1 MKKSNIIKL
10 FITFI
15 CIFAIS
21 FVSDNV
27 YGYQLKFAGTTLNPD
42 SDIRKEYGEGIIVR
56 TYSQVYTGDRVV
68 ASQLNKDIKL
78 GKDIEYVVPQRNSY
92 QTYGIVFHSI
102 LASKYTT
109 DKGDYNVGY
118 DHNISNRLITQADL
132 KSGTVQSF
140 LRDNI
145 KVGETYISKNNNSV
159 NIPGFFESFTDFN
172 KNTNIKDECKTV
184 SRRLSGHP
192 TFNTHEKNNPE
203 EAKPN
208 NDFIAIKNVYYKKG
222 NTDDQIVV
230 TDWFISKSTLKEVAD
245 NLKLHDNNVIFF
257 SLIANNQPKG
267 TADYRKGDVDDYDNG
282 GVISWKTSY
291 IMSKCGFYDPMGSS
305 HYGKEK
311 GNVRKRGSI
320 ISKTPG
326 TSALNLFDNE
336 LVLPEEYTSPRE
348 VYIRHVD
355 KKGNLLNIANSSEIK
370 ISNGNESII
379 KNGGGKTIGGKK
391 YQEYYKINLSD
402 TLKVSRSLTMATNG
416 KLYSYDYAQ
425 VSTGGTAK
433 DAAKHDTLDGKGSK
447 NRKESD
453 TPSFVVG
460 NSKDNK
466 DKSVTVVTFVYDEKP
481 VPDYPNPDN
490 PNGVTPPSGDIYTE
504 FGANS
509 NKSDC
514 INKSTPTDKD
524 VTPYLKAKKILLK
537 DLKYKLEEN
546 GNKVEYKME
555 KFNVQQLDGGKIDNN
570 TSEYPETGTIF
581 GNEKYTLFNSGTKKE
596 VNMTENGLK
605 SGMNF
610 AIKFKTENNK
620 GDLPTQ
626 DTVNAFV
633 NNKKYV
639 SSFDDFNTQENKR
652 HIPKDKYNGVRNPK
666 LFAHYKAVDVIKNKD
681 ISGGI
686 GYIDSKNKVNLII
699 YNPLELERIKITS
712 KEIINHTTQSST
724 TGSNIIQKNAE
735 FTLSLKTKG
744 SSYYTEIRDTLEY
757 LDYYYLVFDMNVILK
772 DSYQIR
778 ERSVDGESFG
788 PLKTAASGTI
798 VEKGTLIRIEKN
810 KKEFKAIA
818 SSNEQNADIVSQI
831 QNNVVLI
838 GVTNNMPSKD
848 LENLILKNE
857 VKRHIIKNESISE
870 KYININKTSNV
881 VDFASYC
888 EANYEQ
894 KNYHE
899 SKYTN
904 NHKMYSDA
912 YYFAMAT
919 AKTTNV
925 GRIYDFKVTD
935 CSDIDYKSVFRE
947 GVSPT
952 GVNNLKGV
960 QYFSGI
966 KRFNI
971 YTNEINTLDDR
982 ENLNIKNSAAKKIL
996 PLGPYKNTNTSYI
1009 NAPKLGYRISFDLK
1023 TSGYFDERHQNSTR
1037 SITIKPSYY
1046 YISKSGDN
1054 FNDRITLYY
1063 KNSNG
1068 KYVKFDG
1075 SNYTIYFK
1083 PNDGYRFKQNS
1094 AEAGNITNLS
1104 TKLEPLNI
1112 GSNSGFSLNT
1122 NMMSRADNDFIQA
1135 WYGEFKLPN
1144 STIAVKE
1151 GGKISNPLTNGYI
1164 GVKFDIKCV
1173 DKDQD
1178 GNLIRELGY
1187 NQNNQNAENKI
1198 NTTQWD
1204 YEGYLG
1210 FTNYGHRVD
1219 NITLQLEKG
1228 NWKID
1233 DDVYQKIKGTVVLYD
1248 TDNRAA
1254 NDFD

>member
-21 FVSDNV
+21 FVSDKV
-27 YGYQLKFAGTTLNPD
+27 YGISLRYAGTVSEYTNPD
-42 SDIRKEYGEGIIVR
+42 GVSTKGIRIR
-56 TYSQVYTGDRVV
+56 TYGFKSPKGDQHFNFP
-68 ASQLNKDIKL
+68 AGGYLI
-78 GKDIEYVVPQRNSY
+78 PQGRTY
-92 QTYGIVFHSI
+92 QSYGIVFHSKE
-102 LASKYTT
+102 ASIY
-109 DKGDYNVGY
+109 GGR
-118 DHNISNRLITQADL
+118 SER
-132 KSGTVQSF
+132 
-140 LRDNI
+140 
-145 KVGETYISKNNNSV
+145 YISYDKNIDGKIIRPSDLNGNTENFLNNNINLCNSKIDSENKDYSKKFPNFKDSFNEANKKS
-159 NIPGFFESFTDFN
+159 NIV
-172 KNTNIKDECKTV
+172 C
-184 SRRLSGHP
+184 RRLRGMA
-192 TFNTHEKNNPE
+192 TFNNIDIDEVDEGKYAGTTWVEEIKSATEKE
-203 EAKPN
+203 Y
-208 NDFIAIKNVYYKKG
+208 NDFVCTSNFNAG
-222 NTDDQIVV
+222 NGLVGS
-230 TDWFISKSTLKEVAD
+230 DWFISKETIEDVIRKGLVTGNEVY
-245 NLKLHDNNVIFF
+245 F
-257 SLIANNQPKG
+257 SLPANTNSSYEG
-267 TADYRKGDVDDYDNG
+267 VDGIESMRTSWECYNTRPSACNPNEVGESNLNIYDNK
-282 GVISWKTSY
+282 I
-291 IMSKCGFYDPMGSS
+291 
-305 HYGKEK
+305 
-311 GNVRKRGSI
+311 
-320 ISKTPG
+320 
-326 TSALNLFDNE
+326 
-336 LVLPEEYTSPRE
+336 VLPEEVLSPKE
-348 VYIRHVD
+348 VYIKHVD
-355 KKGNLLNIANSSEIK
+355 TKGNLINIANSSEIK

-379 KNGGGKTIGGKK
+379 KNGGEKTIGENK
-391 YQEYYKINLSD
+391 YQEYYKVNLSD
-402 TLKVSRSLTMATNG
+402 KLRVSRSLTIATDG
-416 KLYSYDYAQ
+416 TLYSYDHA
-425 VSTGGTAK
+425 VISSGK
-433 DAAKHDTLDGKGSK
+433 DAKTADK
-447 NRKESD
+447 NNKNSNNIKD
-453 TPSFVVG
+453 KNNPSFEVG
-460 NSKDNK
+460 NENAK
-466 DKSVTVVTFVYDEKP
+466 DKSVIVVKFVYNKET
-481 VPDYPNPDN
+481 VPDYPNHDY
-490 PNGVTPPSGDIYTE
+490 PNDVTPPTGDIHTD

-514 INKSTPTDKD
+514 INKATPTDKD

-537 DLKYKLEEN
+537 DLRYKLVQN
-546 GNKVEYKME
+546 DNKVEYKME
-555 KFNVQQLDGGKIDNN
+555 KFNVQQLDSGKIDNN

-596 VNMTENGLK
+596 VNMTQEGMQ
-605 SGMNF
+605 SGINF
-610 AIKFKTENNK
+610 SIKFKTENNK
-620 GDLPTQ
+620 GALPTQ
-626 DTVNAFV
+626 DVVNTFV
-633 NNKKYV
+633 NDKKNV
-639 SSFDDFNTQENKR
+639 SSFADFDTQENKR

-666 LFAHYKAVDVIKNKD
+666 LFAHYKAVDVINTKD
-681 ISGGI
+681 ISGGL

-699 YNPLELERIKITS
+699 YNPLELEKIKITS

-744 SSYYTEIRDTLEY
+744 SSYYTEITDTSEY
-757 LDYYYLVFDMNVILK
+757 LDYYYLVFDMNVVLK
-772 DSYQIR
+772 DNYQIR
-778 ERSVDGESFG
+778 ERSADGESFG
-788 PLKTAASGTI
+788 PLKTATNGTT
-798 VEKGTLIRIEKN
+798 VEKGTLIRIEKD
-810 KKEFKAIA
+810 KTEFKAIA

-848 LENLILKNE
+848 LEDLILKNE
-857 VKRHIIKNESISE
+857 VKRHIVKNESIEE

-935 CSDIDYKSVFRE
+935 CSDLDYKSVFRE
-947 GVSPT
+947 GSSTT
-952 GVNNLKGV
+952 GVNNLTGV

-971 YTNEINTLDDR
+971 YTNEINTLEDR
-982 ENLNIKNSAAKKIL
+982 ENLNISNSAAKKIL

-1023 TSGYFDERHQNSTR
+1023 TSGYFDEKNQSSTR

-1094 AEAGNITNLS
+1094 VEAGNISGLS

-1112 GSNSGFSLNT
+1112 GSNAGFSLNT

-1151 GGKISNPLTNGYI
+1151 GGNISNPLTNGYI

-1173 DKDQD
+1173 DKDLD

-1187 NQNNQNAENKI
+1187 NQNNQNAENKT

-1210 FTNYGHRVD
+1210 FTNYGHKVD

>member
-21 FVSDNV
+21 FVSDKV
-27 YGYQLKFAGTTLNPD
+27 YGISLRYVGIAENYTNPDMVSTKGIYIRTYGYKSPLGDIHYYSPASGYLIPKGTT
-42 SDIRKEYGEGIIVR
+42 
-56 TYSQVYTGDRVV
+56 
-68 ASQLNKDIKL
+68 
-78 GKDIEYVVPQRNSY
+78 Y
-92 QTYGIVFHSI
+92 QTYGIVFHSKQ
-102 LASKYTT
+102 ASIYGGNKRDISY
-109 DKGDYNVGY
+109 DK
-118 DHNISNRLITQADL
+118 NRDGKSIGKSDL
-132 KSGTVQSF
+132 EKNTKDF
-140 LRDNI
+140 L
-145 KVGETYISKNNNSV
+145 KNNIVLGKSRINSENEDYSNKFPNFKDSFNEANKKS
-159 NIPGFFESFTDFN
+159 NIVCRRLRGMATYD
-172 KNTNIKDECKTV
+172 NTNINKVDDGKYKETEWVTEITEVANQK
-184 SRRLSGHP
+184 GY
-192 TFNTHEKNNPE
+192 
-203 EAKPN
+203 
-208 NDFIAIKNVYYKKG
+208 NDFVCIRNFDIPKDGLVG
-222 NTDDQIVV
+222 
-230 TDWFISKSTLKEVAD
+230 TDWFISKTTIEEVMRKGLVTG
-245 NLKLHDNNVIFF
+245 NEVYF
-257 SLIANNQPKG
+257 SLPANKNPRHKG
-267 TADYRKGDVDDYDNG
+267 VEGIVSMRTSLECYNTRGSSTCNPGYVGASNLNLYDN
-282 GVISWKTSY
+282 K
-291 IMSKCGFYDPMGSS
+291 
-305 HYGKEK
+305 
-311 GNVRKRGSI
+311 I
-320 ISKTPG
+320 II
-326 TSALNLFDNE
+326 
-336 LVLPEEYTSPRE
+336 PEEFNQPRE

-425 VSTGGTAK
+425 VSTAGTAK
-433 DAAKHDTLDGKGSK
+433 DAAKYDTLDGKGSK

-490 PNGVTPPSGDIYTE
+490 PNGVTPPSGDIYTD

-735 FTLSLKTKG
+735 FTLNLKTKG

-857 VKRHIIKNESISE
+857 VKRHIIKNQSISE

-947 GVSPT
+947 GSSTT

-1054 FNDRITLYY
+1054 FNDRINLYY

-1204 YEGYLG
+1204 YEGYLE

>member
-27 YGYQLKFAGTTLNPD
+27 YGYQLKFAGTTLNSD
-42 SDIRKEYGEGIIVR
+42 SNIRKTYGEGIIVR
-56 TYSQVYTGDRVV
+56 TYSQEAAVGDPYLGDPTG
-68 ASQLNKDIKL
+68 
-78 GKDIEYVVPQRNSY
+78 YVVPRSATF
-92 QTYGIVFHSI
+92 QTYGIVFHTEKASI
-102 LASKYTT
+102 Y
-109 DKGDYNVGY
+109 DNKGKDNDYYIGY
-118 DHNISNRLITQADL
+118 D
-132 KSGTVQSF
+132 V
-140 LRDNI
+140 
-145 KVGETYISKNNNSV
+145 SKNIIKQTQLTNSNPQALKNFLKNNIDFKSTYV
-159 NIPGFFESFTDFN
+159 KGTNSNVKIPTFKDKFSDFN
-172 KNTNIKDECKTV
+172 TNDNKTSI
-184 SRRLSGHP
+184 SRRLSGKA
-192 TFNTHEKNNPE
+192 TFMGSSVSTYDP
-203 EAKPN
+203 
-208 NDFIAIKNVYYKKG
+208 KG
-222 NTDDQIVV
+222 NYLNEIGINKDFVNTSSVAYSIGNGQRIVV
-230 TDWFISKSTLKEVAD
+230 SNWFISKNTLQEVAKM
-245 NLKLHDNNVIFF
+245 NLHDNNVIYF
-257 SLIANNQPKG
+257 SLVANTNKG
-267 TADYRKGDVDDYDNG
+267 IYNSYDDVLSWQTA
-282 GVISWKTSY
+282 Y
-291 IMSKCGFYDPMGSS
+291 IMMNNNPTFSS
-305 HYGKEK
+305 ESYGKTKVENVKKNHELATGDQTEK
-311 GNVRKRGSI
+311 AKGKSL
-320 ISKTPG
+320 
-326 TSALNLFDNE
+326 LNLFDNE

-466 DKSVTVVTFVYDEKP
+466 DKSVTVVTFVYDEKT

-490 PNGVTPPSGDIYTE
+490 PNEVTPPSGDIYTD

-546 GNKVEYKME
+546 GNKIEYKME

-570 TSEYPETGTIF
+570 TSEYPETGAIF

-857 VKRHIIKNESISE
+857 VKRHIIKNQSISE
-870 KYININKTSNV
+870 KYININRTSNV

>member
-21 FVSDNV
+21 FVSDKV
-27 YGYQLKFAGTTLNPD
+27 YGISLRYSGITTN
-42 SDIRKEYGEGIIVR
+42 SYGEGILVR
-56 TYSQVYTGDRVV
+56 TYGTPVDDPYFNDANGY
-68 ASQLNKDIKL
+68 L
-78 GKDIEYVVPQRNSY
+78 VPQHKSY
-92 QTYGIVFHSI
+92 QTYGVVFHKEEASI
-102 LASKYTT
+102 YANGEKISYDINKKGKRSISQTDLLEGDTTNFLRNNIELGKSNVTGEKKYYSGEFPDFIDSFDAANDNYSNIVCRRLKGWAYFARKSVENWGSDPYKTEIWNTANTDSKY
-109 DKGDYNVGY
+109 
-118 DHNISNRLITQADL
+118 
-132 KSGTVQSF
+132 
-140 LRDNI
+140 
-145 KVGETYISKNNNSV
+145 
-159 NIPGFFESFTDFN
+159 
-172 KNTNIKDECKTV
+172 
-184 SRRLSGHP
+184 
-192 TFNTHEKNNPE
+192 
-203 EAKPN
+203 
-208 NDFIAIKNVYYKKG
+208 NDFV
-222 NTDDQIVV
+222 NTRNFLTDNGTIVGS
-230 TDWFISKSTLKEVAD
+230 DWFISKTTIEEVKEKDLVT
-245 NLKLHDNNVIFF
+245 NNEVFF
-257 SLIANNQPKG
+257 SLLANTNE
-267 TADYRKGDVDDYDNG
+267 VNG
-282 GVISWKTSY
+282 ISYAGITSMKTS
-291 IMSKCGFYDPMGSS
+291 KECYDIRNKQNLTDYAPGDT
-305 HYGKEK
+305 GE
-311 GNVRKRGSI
+311 SI
-320 ISKTPG
+320 
-326 TSALNLFDNE
+326 LNLFDNKII
-336 LVLPEEYTSPRE
+336 LPEEYSSPKE
-348 VYIRHVD
+348 VYIKHVD
-355 KKGNLLNIANSSEIK
+355 TKGNLINIANSSEIK

-379 KNGGGKTIGGKK
+379 KNGGEKTIGENK

-402 TLKVSRSLTMATNG
+402 KLRVSRSLTIATDG
-416 KLYSYDYAQ
+416 TLYSYDHA
-425 VSTGGTAK
+425 VISSGK
-433 DAAKHDTLDGKGSK
+433 DAKTADK
-447 NRKESD
+447 NNKNSNNIKD
-453 TPSFVVG
+453 KNNPSFEVG
-460 NSKDNK
+460 NENAK
-466 DKSVTVVTFVYDEKP
+466 DKSVIVVKFVYNKET
-481 VPDYPNPDN
+481 VPDYPNHDY
-490 PNGVTPPSGDIYTE
+490 PNDVTPPTGDIHTD

-514 INKSTPTDKD
+514 INKATPTDKD

-537 DLKYKLEEN
+537 DLRYKLVQN
-546 GNKVEYKME
+546 DNKVEYKME
-555 KFNVQQLDGGKIDNN
+555 KFNVQQLDSGKIDNN

-596 VNMTENGLK
+596 VNMTQEGMQ
-605 SGMNF
+605 SGINF

-620 GDLPTQ
+620 GALPTQ
-626 DTVNAFV
+626 DVVNTFV
-633 NNKKYV
+633 NDKKNV
-639 SSFDDFNTQENKR
+639 SSFADFDTQENKR

-666 LFAHYKAVDVIKNKD
+666 LFAHYKAVDVINTKD
-681 ISGGI
+681 ISGGL

-699 YNPLELERIKITS
+699 YNPLELEKIKITS

-744 SSYYTEIRDTLEY
+744 SSYYTEITDTSEY
-757 LDYYYLVFDMNVILK
+757 LDYYYLVFDMNVVLK
-772 DSYQIR
+772 DNYQIR
-778 ERSVDGESFG
+778 ERSADGESFG
-788 PLKTAASGTI
+788 PLKTATNGTT
-798 VEKGTLIRIEKN
+798 VEKGTLIRIEKD
-810 KKEFKAIA
+810 KTEFKAIA

-848 LENLILKNE
+848 LEDLILKNE
-857 VKRHIIKNESISE
+857 VKRHIVKNESIEE

-935 CSDIDYKSVFRE
+935 CSDLDYKSVFRE
-947 GVSPT
+947 GSSTT

-971 YTNEINTLDDR
+971 YTNEINTLEDR
-982 ENLNIKNSAAKKIL
+982 ENLNISNSAAKKIL

-1023 TSGYFDERHQNSTR
+1023 TSGYFDEKNQSSTR

-1054 FNDRITLYY
+1054 FNDKITLYY

-1094 AEAGNITNLS
+1094 VEAGNISGLS

-1112 GSNSGFSLNT
+1112 GSNAGFSLNT

-1151 GGKISNPLTNGYI
+1151 GGNISNPLTNGYI

-1173 DKDQD
+1173 DKDLD

-1187 NQNNQNAENKI
+1187 NQNNQNAENKT

-1210 FTNYGHRVD
+1210 FTNYGHKVD

>member
-21 FVSDNV
+21 FVSDKV
-27 YGYQLKFAGTTLNPD
+27 YGYQLKFKADVIND
-42 SDIRKEYGEGIIVR
+42 SEIGEGVLVR
-56 TYSQVYTGDRVV
+56 TYAQTSGNVPGQAEWKGKYWEWKKAKGYWENYGGGSYSSRYLLLHSKLTSNYSTEKSNLSLGYDRCKENQVITSKWLSYTSAG
-68 ASQLNKDIKL
+68 LNISDKIETDGTYLKGNNSDI
-78 GKDIEYVVPQRNSY
+78 YNSNT
-92 QTYGIVFHSI
+92 QEF
-102 LASKYTT
+102 T
-109 DKGDYNVGY
+109 DKTIKYDMVYDYNNFYAV
-118 DHNISNRLITQADL
+118 
-132 KSGTVQSF
+132 
-140 LRDNI
+140 RDRYFDSI
-145 KVGETYISKNNNSV
+145 YEGEHV
-159 NIPGFFESFTDFN
+159 
-172 KNTNIKDECKTV
+172 TV
-184 SRRLSGHP
+184 S
-192 TFNTHEKNNPE
+192 
-203 EAKPN
+203 
-208 NDFIAIKNVYYKKG
+208 
-222 NTDDQIVV
+222 
-230 TDWFISKSTLKEVAD
+230 DWFISKQALEKVISKME
-245 NLKLHDNNVIFF
+245 LHGNENNIIYF
-257 SLIANNQPKG
+257 SLLAKSSWGDFYTAYDMAKKLRNNSSYYLTGQNLGK
-267 TADYRKGDVDDYDNG
+267 TAGKNVEDDLGKKVD
-282 GVISWKTSY
+282 
-291 IMSKCGFYDPMGSS
+291 
-305 HYGKEK
+305 GKYS
-311 GNVRKRGSI
+311 NVYK
-320 ISKTPG
+320 KPG
-326 TSALNLFDNE
+326 QSVLNLFDNE
-336 LVLPEEYTSPRE
+336 LVLPEEFLSPKE
-348 VYIRHVD
+348 VYIKHVD
-355 KKGNLLNIANSSEIK
+355 TKGNLINIANSSEIK

-379 KNGGGKTIGGKK
+379 KNGGEKTIGENK

-402 TLKVSRSLTMATNG
+402 KLRVSRSLTIATDG
-416 KLYSYDYAQ
+416 TLYSYDHA
-425 VSTGGTAK
+425 VISSGK
-433 DAAKHDTLDGKGSK
+433 DAKTADK
-447 NRKESD
+447 NNKNSNNIKD
-453 TPSFVVG
+453 KNNPSFEVG
-460 NSKDNK
+460 NENAK
-466 DKSVTVVTFVYDEKP
+466 DKSVIVVKFVYNKET

-490 PNGVTPPSGDIYTE
+490 PNEVTPPSGDIHTD

-514 INKSTPTDKD
+514 INKATPTDKD

-537 DLKYKLEEN
+537 DLRYKLEQN

-555 KFNVQQLDGGKIDNN
+555 KFNVQQLDSGKIDNN

-596 VNMTENGLK
+596 VNMTQEGMQ
-605 SGMNF
+605 SGINF

-620 GDLPTQ
+620 GALPTQ
-626 DTVNAFV
+626 DVVNTFV
-633 NNKKYV
+633 NDKKNV
-639 SSFDDFNTQENKR
+639 SSFADFDTQENKR

-666 LFAHYKAVDVIKNKD
+666 LFAHYKAVDVINTKD
-681 ISGGI
+681 ISGGL

-699 YNPLELERIKITS
+699 YNPLELEKIKITS

-744 SSYYTEIRDTLEY
+744 SSYYTEITDTSEY
-757 LDYYYLVFDMNVILK
+757 LDYYYLVFDMNVVLK
-772 DSYQIR
+772 DNYQIR
-778 ERSVDGESFG
+778 ERSADGESFG
-788 PLKTAASGTI
+788 PLKTATNGTT
-798 VEKGTLIRIEKN
+798 VEKGTLIRIEKD
-810 KKEFKAIA
+810 KTEFKAIA

-848 LENLILKNE
+848 LEDLILKNE
-857 VKRHIIKNESISE
+857 VKRHIVKNESIEE

-935 CSDIDYKSVFRE
+935 CSDLDYKSVFRE
-947 GVSPT
+947 GSSTT
-952 GVNNLKGV
+952 GVNNLTGV

-971 YTNEINTLDDR
+971 YTNEINTLEDR
-982 ENLNIKNSAAKKIL
+982 ENLNISNSAAKKIL

-1023 TSGYFDERHQNSTR
+1023 TSGYFDEKNQSSTR

-1054 FNDRITLYY
+1054 FNDKITLYY

-1094 AEAGNITNLS
+1094 VEAGNISGLS

-1112 GSNSGFSLNT
+1112 GSNAGFSLNT

-1151 GGKISNPLTNGYI
+1151 GGNISNPLTNGYI

-1173 DKDQD
+1173 DKDLD

-1187 NQNNQNAENKI
+1187 NQNNQNAENKT

-1210 FTNYGHRVD
+1210 FTNYGHKVD

>member
-27 YGYQLKFAGTTLNPD
+27 YGYQLKFKAATNEGL
-42 SDIRKEYGEGIIVR
+42 EGYGKGICVR
-56 TYSQVYTGDRVV
+56 TYATPVDDPY
-68 ASQLNKDIKL
+68 LHNPNMYL
-78 GKDIEYVVPQRNSY
+78 VPLRGSY
-92 QTYGIVFHSI
+92 QTYGVVFHKKE
-102 LASKYTT
+102 ASNYGTGSYDITYDKKKGGGSFSNTDLIYSTPNFLNNNIIIGRSKVDSENKDYSDKFPMFKGSFKDANENSNMVCRRLRGMATFGGTDVTT
-109 DKGDYNVGY
+109 Y
-118 DHNISNRLITQADL
+118 DT
-132 KSGTVQSF
+132 K
-140 LRDNI
+140 
-145 KVGETYISKNNNSV
+145 YISEIAKEE
-159 NIPGFFESFTDFN
+159 I
-172 KNTNIKDECKTV
+172 KNTIKKDTK
-184 SRRLSGHP
+184 G
-192 TFNTHEKNNPE
+192 KYIY
-203 EAKPN
+203 
-208 NDFIAIKNVYYKKG
+208 NDFVNYNNFLTND
-222 NTDDQIVV
+222 NTIVGS
-230 TDWFISKSTLKEVAD
+230 DWFISKETIEEV
-245 NLKLHDNNVIFF
+245 
-257 SLIANNQPKG
+257 
-267 TADYRKGDVDDYDNG
+267 
-282 GVISWKTSY
+282 
-291 IMSKCGFYDPMGSS
+291 
-305 HYGKEK
+305 KEK
-311 GNVRKRGSI
+311 GLVTGNEVYFSLLANTNVENCNFAKVTSMRTSKECCDIRSSQGASDYASGVKGGSI
-320 ISKTPG
+320 I
-326 TSALNLFDNE
+326 NLYDNKIII
-336 LVLPEEYTSPRE
+336 PEEFLSPKE
-348 VYIRHVD
+348 VYIKHVD
-355 KKGNLLNIANSSEIK
+355 KKGNLINIANSSEIK

-379 KNGGGKTIGGKK
+379 KNGGGKTIGEKK

-402 TLKVSRSLTMATNG
+402 KLRVSRSLTIATDG
-416 KLYSYDYAQ
+416 TLYSYDHA
-425 VSTGGTAK
+425 VISSGK
-433 DAAKHDTLDGKGSK
+433 DAKTVDKINEKSNKFKYDT
-447 NRKESD
+447 
-453 TPSFVVG
+453 SFEVG
-460 NSKDNK
+460 NENDR
-466 DKSVTVVTFVYDEKP
+466 DKSVIVVKFVYNKEP

-490 PNGVTPPSGDIYTE
+490 PNGGTPPSGDIYTE

-857 VKRHIIKNESISE
+857 VKRHIIKNQSISE

-1054 FNDRITLYY
+1054 FNDRINLYY

-1094 AEAGNITNLS
+1094 AEAGNISNLS

>member
-27 YGYQLKFAGTTLNPD
+27 YGYQLKYRAFRDESSAKNGA
-42 SDIRKEYGEGIIVR
+42 IVR
-56 TYSQVYTGDRVV
+56 TYARTKDEPKGIGQWFPGD
-68 ASQLNKDIKL
+68 SSLQ
-78 GKDIEYVVPQRNSY
+78 YYSSSY
-92 QTYGIVFHSI
+92 NAYEIVFHKQYISNYENGWIKGKKYINAGYDKSKKNQVISSEQLKATNATINLSQWIETNKVTVTGYNQNVYNNSLKYSKDGYNFYEMRNAYVYQADDQDQSI
-102 LASKYTT
+102 TISDWYISNNIINKLRNDGYLDDGRALYFSIPHRTGFYGNQDWLSAYQAVLSITECGGGGSKYGWAQENRGIKETNGITGYGYQVEEGSKLAS
-109 DKGDYNVGY
+109 VG
-118 DHNISNRLITQADL
+118 N
-132 KSGTVQSF
+132 
-140 LRDNI
+140 
-145 KVGETYISKNNNSV
+145 
-159 NIPGFFESFTDFN
+159 
-172 KNTNIKDECKTV
+172 
-184 SRRLSGHP
+184 
-192 TFNTHEKNNPE
+192 
-203 EAKPN
+203 
-208 NDFIAIKNVYYKKG
+208 
-222 NTDDQIVV
+222 
-230 TDWFISKSTLKEVAD
+230 
-245 NLKLHDNNVIFF
+245 
-257 SLIANNQPKG
+257 
-267 TADYRKGDVDDYDNG
+267 
-282 GVISWKTSY
+282 
-291 IMSKCGFYDPMGSS
+291 
-305 HYGKEK
+305 
-311 GNVRKRGSI
+311 SI
-320 ISKTPG
+320 I
-326 TSALNLFDNE
+326 NEYDNE
-336 LVLPEEYTSPRE
+336 LVLPEEFNQPRE

-425 VSTGGTAK
+425 VSTAGTAK
-433 DAAKHDTLDGKGSK
+433 DAAKYDTLDGKGSK

-537 DLKYKLEEN
+537 DLKYKLEKN
-546 GNKVEYKME
+546 GNKIEYKME

-735 FTLSLKTKG
+735 FTLNLKTKG

-857 VKRHIIKNESISE
+857 VKRHIIKNQSISE

>member
-21 FVSDNV
+21 FVSDKV
-27 YGYQLKFAGTTLNPD
+27 YGYQLKFRATANAELEG
-42 SDIRKEYGEGIIVR
+42 YGKGICVR
-56 TYSQVYTGDRVV
+56 TYATPTDDPY
-68 ASQLNKDIKL
+68 LHNPNMYL
-78 GKDIEYVVPQRNSY
+78 VPLRGSY
-92 QTYGIVFHSI
+92 QTYGVVFHKKEASNYGTGSYNITYDKKKGGGSFSNTDLQDSTPNFLNNNIIIGNSQVDSENKDYIDKFPKFKGSFNEANKDPSI
-102 LASKYTT
+102 VCRRLRGMATFGGTNVTTYDTEYISESAKNEIGNTIKKDTKGKYMYNDFVNYNNFLTNDYTT
-109 DKGDYNVGY
+109 VG
-118 DHNISNRLITQADL
+118 S
-132 KSGTVQSF
+132 
-140 LRDNI
+140 
-145 KVGETYISKNNNSV
+145 
-159 NIPGFFESFTDFN
+159 
-172 KNTNIKDECKTV
+172 
-184 SRRLSGHP
+184 
-192 TFNTHEKNNPE
+192 
-203 EAKPN
+203 
-208 NDFIAIKNVYYKKG
+208 
-222 NTDDQIVV
+222 
-230 TDWFISKSTLKEVAD
+230 DWFISKTTIEEV
-245 NLKLHDNNVIFF
+245 
-257 SLIANNQPKG
+257 
-267 TADYRKGDVDDYDNG
+267 
-282 GVISWKTSY
+282 
-291 IMSKCGFYDPMGSS
+291 
-305 HYGKEK
+305 KEK
-311 GNVRKRGSI
+311 GLVTGNEVYFSLLANTNVVNYDFKKVTSMRTSKECCDIRSSQGASDYASGVKGGSI
-320 ISKTPG
+320 M
-326 TSALNLFDNE
+326 NLYDNKIIIPAE
-336 LVLPEEYTSPRE
+336 FLSPKE
-348 VYIRHVD
+348 VYIKHVD
-355 KKGNLLNIANSSEIK
+355 KKGNLINIANSSEIK

-379 KNGGGKTIGGKK
+379 KNGGGKTIGEKK

-402 TLKVSRSLTMATNG
+402 KLRVSRSLTIATDG
-416 KLYSYDYAQ
+416 TLYSYDHA
-425 VSTGGTAK
+425 VISSGK
-433 DAAKHDTLDGKGSK
+433 DAKTVDKINEKSNKFKYDT
-447 NRKESD
+447 
-453 TPSFVVG
+453 SFEVG
-460 NSKDNK
+460 NENDK
-466 DKSVTVVTFVYDEKP
+466 DKSVIVVKFVYNKET

-490 PNGVTPPSGDIYTE
+490 PNEVTPPSGDIYTD

-537 DLKYKLEEN
+537 DLKYKLEKN
-546 GNKVEYKME
+546 GNKIEYKME

-666 LFAHYKAVDVIKNKD
+666 LFAHYKAVDVINTKD
-681 ISGGI
+681 ISGGL

-699 YNPLELERIKITS
+699 YNPLELEKIKITS

-744 SSYYTEIRDTLEY
+744 SSYYTEITDTSEY
-757 LDYYYLVFDMNVILK
+757 LDYYYLVFDMNVVLK
-772 DSYQIR
+772 DNYQIR
-778 ERSVDGESFG
+778 ERSADGESFG
-788 PLKTAASGTI
+788 PLKTATNGTT
-798 VEKGTLIRIEKN
+798 VEKGTLIRIEKD
-810 KKEFKAIA
+810 KTEFKAIA

-848 LENLILKNE
+848 LEDLILKNE
-857 VKRHIIKNESISE
+857 VKRHIVKNESIEE

-935 CSDIDYKSVFRE
+935 CSDLDYKSVFRE
-947 GVSPT
+947 GSSTT
-952 GVNNLKGV
+952 GVNNLTGV

-971 YTNEINTLDDR
+971 YTNEINTLEDR
-982 ENLNIKNSAAKKIL
+982 ENLNISNSAAKKIL

-1023 TSGYFDERHQNSTR
+1023 TSGYFDEKNQSSTR

-1094 AEAGNITNLS
+1094 VEAGNISGLS

-1112 GSNSGFSLNT
+1112 GSNAGFSLNT

-1173 DKDQD
+1173 DKDLD

-1187 NQNNQNAENKI
+1187 NQNNQNAENKT